1 MNICRHPFTA
11 IKAAIF
17 AVFLLGLTTLSHAAS
32 PRISPAGSWLIYDK
46 PCAIFQQGAIL
57 LVVNEKGDLAT
68 AILDD
73 AKTFTIKSGDEW
85 DIGLVGKLVDGGR
98 TIQWANGT
106 FWTRAK

>member
-1 MNICRHPFTA
+1 MNAFHRSFTV
-11 IKAAIF
+11 IKIALF
-17 AVFLLGLTTLSHAAS
+17 AVLMLGLSNFANAAN
-32 PRISPAGSWLIYDK
+32 PRYSPAGSWLIYGK

-73 AKTFTIKSGDEW
+73 VKTFTIKSGDEW
-85 DIGLVGKLVDGGR
+85 DIGLVGTLVDGGR

-106 FWTRAK
+106 YWTRAK